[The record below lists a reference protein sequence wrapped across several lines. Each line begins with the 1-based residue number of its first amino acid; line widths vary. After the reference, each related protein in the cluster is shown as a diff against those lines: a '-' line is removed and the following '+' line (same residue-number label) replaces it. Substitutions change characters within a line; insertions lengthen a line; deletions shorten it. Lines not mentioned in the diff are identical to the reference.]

1 MAMAKSLLPWCIY
14 QRTSVPL
21 TAILLTLAVWTPFP
35 AVVAKPISLTE
46 IDNWRIY
53 PVRSQE
59 EAAVIEWGHSAIISA
74 LDAAVAHFGPQTT
87 QAALLEVETKPILA
101 EPLDGTWKDQEEWVK
116 NQTAD
121 GKSAQVR
128 LLDNADAIHGNVA
141 VMTDVALTRHN
152 NDTNP
157 NDVHHGLTGLDLAI
171 MAQASGAA
179 ALLIVHIDET
189 RPDDMYRLAIP
200 AGREA
205 EASKID
211 IPVAVISLASANVLT
226 TATVTETSKQ
236 EDVINNGMP
245 DRYVRTFVSR
255 CTCLKRVCLERNV
268 FVANTLL
275 TEFACMPEAIA
286 PSLKTWKQQNQL
298 SI

>member
-1 MAMAKSLLPWCIY
+1 MVMAMSLLPRCIY
-14 QRTSVPL
+14 QRTAATL
-21 TAILLTLAVWTPFP
+21 AAILLTLAVWTPFT
-35 AVVAKPISLTE
+35 AVVAKPTSVAE
-46 IDNWRIY
+46 IDDWRIY

-101 EPLDGTWKDQEEWVK
+101 EPLDGTWKDHEEWLK
-116 NQTAD
+116 SQTAD
-121 GKSAQVR
+121 GKSTTLR

-152 NDTNP
+152 DTNP
-157 NDVHHGLTGLDLAI
+157 NDGSSQGLTGLDLAI

-179 ALLIVHIDET
+179 ALLIVHVDES

-211 IPVAVISLASANVLT
+211 IPVAVISLSSATVLT

-245 DRYVRTFVSR
+245 DRYVRTFH
-255 CTCLKRVCLERNV
+255 
-268 FVANTLL
+268 
-275 TEFACMPEAIA
+275 
-286 PSLKTWKQQNQL
+286 L
-298 SI
+298 SMYFP